1 MEGGECNMQNTQS
14 IKKVIVSVALSVV
27 LASSASVTSPLTVYA
42 AKKVVYVAPES
53 GKKYHCKKSCRGL
66 SKANKIVSK
75 TEKEAKKAGYTK
87 CKICYK
93 D

>member
-1 MEGGECNMQNTQS
+1 MQNKQNF
-14 IKKVIVSVALSVV
+14 KKVIVSVALSVV
-27 LASSASVTSPLTVYA
+27 LASSASVTSPLTIYA

-53 GKKYHCKKSCRGL
+53 GKKYHKYSNCRGL
-66 SKANKIVSK
+66 NSADGVVGMTPKK
-75 TEKEAKKAGYTK
+75 AKKAGYTK

>member
-1 MEGGECNMQNTQS
+1 MQNTQNF
-14 IKKVIVSVALSVV
+14 KKIIVSVVLSVV
-27 LASSASVTSPLTVYA
+27 LASSASVTSPLTIYA

-53 GKKYHCKKSCRGL
+53 GTKYHKYSDCRSLKNADYVRSMTPKK
-66 SKANKIVSK
+66 
-75 TEKEAKKAGYTK
+75 AKKAGYTK